1 MIQAEL
7 KIENLKLRRKI
18 MLTICKYTVP
28 VVDYFFLDLPLGAKI
43 LSVQEQYDRPQIWAL
58 VDPQNPKETRNF
70 RLVGAGHPIKEEKE
84 ILNFIGAFQLE
95 KGTFVSHVFEIKK
108 E

>member
-1 MIQAEL
+1 
-7 KIENLKLRRKI
+7 
-18 MLTICKYTVP
+18 MLTIYKYTIP
-28 VVDYFFLDLPLGAKI
+28 VLDYFFLKLPLGAKI

-58 VDPQNPKETRNF
+58 VDPQNPTETRNF
-70 RLVGAGHPIKEEKE
+70 RLAGTGHPIKEAKE

-95 KGTFVSHVFEIKK
+95 KGTFIGHLFEIKK